1 MQQADWGPASANTT
15 AVFCSFSFTEPQNN
29 EGTFLLDEAS
39 EMVLLN
45 TDRSVLQDWKHQDVP
60 PCSTLLK
67 LSVEKQDKSNPDDS
81 FSKSCV
87 FAFLYHEQSQR
98 KTDFHKNTMAQP
110 CILACDWLLI
120 KCSLRAHG
128 TWITFEPYTHKH
140 TQAHN
145 VYSTKLV
152 SHGDQHAWSF
162 TSSSSSSYT
171 IWSPFVTAVTVC
183 EPACVFLFSC
193 SREHVWACVCL
204 FVSWNL
210 AVLGDHVA
218 WESGGESRTPKH
230 LQLQLN
236 SVALLLIKPNN
247 TCGLRWR
254 IWSMIKIDE
263 RN

>member
-1 MQQADWGPASANTT
+1 MQRADRGPASADTT

-29 EGTFLLDEAS
+29 EKELS
-39 EMVLLN
+39 SW
-45 TDRSVLQDWKHQDVP
+45 RKLQKWCFSTLIGQFFRTDVP

-67 LSVEKQDKSNPDDS
+67 LSVQKQDKSNPDES
-81 FSKSCV
+81 FSKSRV
-87 FAFLYHEQSQR
+87 FVFLYHEQSQR
-98 KTDFHKNTMAQP
+98 KTDFHKNTLAQP

-120 KCSLRAHG
+120 KCCWRAHG
-128 TWITFEPYTHKH
+128 TWITFEPDTHTNTH
-140 TQAHN
+140 TSTQRLFNKACQPWRPACLVFYIIIINIIHN
-145 VYSTKLV
+145 LV
-152 SHGDQHAWSF
+152 SICYSCDC
-162 TSSSSSSYT
+162 
-171 IWSPFVTAVTVC
+171 VC

-236 SVALLLIKPNN
+236 CVALLLIKPNN
-247 TCGLRWR
+247 TCGLSRR
-254 IWSMIKIDE
+254 NLCMIKIDK
-263 RN
+263 RK